1 MDLMTVPANDG
12 RLRSGLPGSAQASA
26 ASPALAP
33 GTPVEVCNRFSRTW
47 TRGFE
52 VVAATPGGYRLL
64 RVSDRYE
71 LPAEFRTEEIRLA
84 G

>member
-1 MDLMTVPANDG
+1 MDVTTVPA
-12 RLRSGLPGSAQASA
+12 LS
-26 ASPALAP
+26 P

-52 VVAATPGGYRLL
+52 VAAATTRGGYRLV

-71 LPAEFRTEEIRLA
+71 LPAEFRTDEIRLVS
-84 G
+84 